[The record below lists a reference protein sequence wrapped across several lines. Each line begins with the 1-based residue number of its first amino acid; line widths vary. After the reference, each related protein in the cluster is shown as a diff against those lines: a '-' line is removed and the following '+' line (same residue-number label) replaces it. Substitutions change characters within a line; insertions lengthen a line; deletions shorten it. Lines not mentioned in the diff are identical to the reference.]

1 MKRTRKGFTLVEL
14 LIVIGII
21 GILSA
26 MGVVG
31 GSEANNIANANKIV
45 EEFKII
51 GAAMNMYYADNRAV
65 IEKTADDDLPALI
78 LEGIK
83 PYVKTTDS
91 IIATGTGA
99 GKYLI
104 EVDKGQWWLTYELP
118 DGESKVAKIL
128 ANKATTEGLHA
139 DKKETATKTVGEGT
153 ETTTNPYETGSDKKN
168 VYYRVR

>member
-1 MKRTRKGFTLVEL
+1 MKKMHKGFTLVEL

-31 GSEANNIANANKIV
+31 GSEANNIANANKII

-51 GAAMNMYYADNRAV
+51 SAAMNMYYADDRS
-65 IEKTADDDLPALI
+65 TADTVSDVSKI
-78 LEGIK
+78 KEGLA
-83 PYVKTTDS
+83 PYVKSTTM
-91 IIATGTGA
+91 IADAANTI
-99 GKYLI
+99 GKFFI
-104 EVDKGQWWLTYELP
+104 TISDGQWWLDYTLP

-128 ANKATTEGLHA
+128 ANKAEAEGLKA
-139 DKKETATKTVGEGT
+139 TAAETGGT
-153 ETTTNPYETGSDKKN
+153 TDAPTTNPYVAASGKVN